1 MCGAE
6 NTGPFLEKTSRPVG
20 QAVWGQPSQ
29 VPFPIPELGGLA
41 CAQSVGNGIAGDLGQ
56 GT

>member
-41 CAQSVGNGIAGDLGQ
+41 CAQSLGNGIAGDLGHS
-56 GT
+56 T